1 VDERSGELPS
11 KEDEVTT
18 TANLTVDPDF
28 SQLIEPLD
36 HAERRQLEANIV
48 DYGGARDPL
57 VAWRLAPEGMSEDA
71 VQALADGEKLE
82 RATDA
87 EIIEAAIQ
95 SAADCGNRRPY
106 PDCRIV
112 GRTQHW
118 VLVEVTGHIDG
129 DDCKYGDWRV
139 FDWHCAY
146 TCERGWDDD
155 QLILIDGHNRLE
167 ICTRLN
173 LPYEVV
179 EVAFEDREAAA
190 LWIEE
195 NQVGRRNLSD
205 DQRSV
210 IADSIRERRSL
221 VAVTAAAAKARQ
233 AKASGSVEDTS
244 SSTDK
249 DDGKKGR
256 TRAAVAEELKV
267 PERKLRAVAEVKKTD
282 AGKELLKQVRKGE
295 ITLAEARRQ
304 VKKAEVVSKLEDVS
318 AREAKALAGQYDVI
332 VIDPPW
338 PMEKIERDVTPEQ
351 VAFEYPTM
359 QEDELASM
367 QLPAADDC
375 HVWVWTTHKFLP
387 MCLRLLDVWGLKYVC
402 TFVWHK
408 PGGFQPFG
416 LPQYNCEFA
425 VYARRG
431 TPQFI
436 DTKAF
441 PVCFDA
447 PRGKHSEKPEAFY
460 DVVRRVTAGRRI
472 DIFNRRE
479 IDGFDVWGKEAAE

>member
-1 VDERSGELPS
+1 M
-11 KEDEVTT
+11 TT
-18 TANLTVDPDF
+18 EQLKIDAEF

-36 HAERRQLEANIV
+36 PAERRQLEANILAH
-48 DYGGARDPL
+48 GGARDPL
-57 VAWRLAPEGMSEDA
+57 VAWRIPPVGMSDDAKQAIEDGDSVEMLSDSDLCLRA
-71 VQALADGEKLE
+71 QMITADIGERSHPE
-82 RATDA
+82 
-87 EIIEAAIQ
+87 
-95 SAADCGNRRPY
+95 
-106 PDCRIV
+106 CRIV
-112 GRTQHW
+112 GRVEHW
-118 VLVEVTGHIDG
+118 VLVETTGHITG
-129 DDCKYGDWRV
+129 EDCKYGEWRVYDWR
-139 FDWHCAY
+139 CAY
-146 TCERGWDDD
+146 TGEADYDDD
-155 QLILIDGHNRLE
+155 ASDCILVDGHNRYE
-167 ICTRLN
+167 ICTRLG
-173 LPYEVV
+173 LSFDVV
-179 EVAFEDREAAA
+179 QVAFADREAAA

-210 IADSIRERRSL
+210 IADSIRERRSQA
-221 VAVTAAAAKARQ
+221 AVIAAASKAGR
-233 AKASGSVEDTS
+233 AGGRGRKNSVEDNATS
-244 SSTDK
+244 TLS

-256 TRAAVAEELKV
+256 TRAAVAEELNV

-304 VKKAEVVSKLEDVS
+304 VKKAEVVAKLEDVS
-318 AREAKALAGQYDVI
+318 AREAKELAGHYDVI

-359 QEDELASM
+359 QEAEMAAM

-387 MCLRLLDVWGLKYVC
+387 MCLRLLDAWGLKYVC

-425 VYARRG
+425 IYARRG

-472 DIFNRRE
+472 DIFNRRQ